1 MLTVYG
7 HAPEHACLWDREGRV
22 LISGDQVLPKITTN
36 ISVWP
41 EQALGD
47 PLRLYLDSFGRFRPI
62 PAGTLVLPSH
72 GLPFHGLHDRI
83 EQLRL
88 HHDARLAEAV
98 DALVE
103 PRTAAEV
110 VPVLFRRELDLMQLN
125 FALGETLAHLNY
137 LEADGRAV
145 RLVGEDGLH
154 RFLKA

>member
-1 MLTVYG
+1 M
-7 HAPEHACLWDREGRV
+7 
-22 LISGDQVLPKITTN
+22 
-36 ISVWP
+36 
-41 EQALGD
+41 
-47 PLRLYLDSFGRFRPI
+47 
-62 PAGTLVLPSH
+62 LPSH

-88 HHDARLAEAV
+88 HHDARLGEAV

-110 VPVLFRRELDLMQLN
+110 VPALFRRDLDLIQLN